1 MTPLS
6 ILRGVGSSCLRFCR
20 FMGAPVGAPVNAA
33 PPVSDEHV
41 AVWAG
46 KVGQLPQQP

>member
-6 ILRGVGSSCLRFCR
+6 ILRGVGSSCLRFCL
-20 FMGAPVGAPVNAA
+20 FMVAPVNAA

-41 AVWAG
+41 AVLAG

>member
-1 MTPLS
+1 MIPLS

-20 FMGAPVGAPVNAA
+20 FMGAPVNAA

-41 AVWAG
+41 AVQAG